1 MTPLPKSSTLK
12 SHKSIIRHK
21 QKKQS
26 FRCDKYQENA
36 LRLRKRDSKTC
47 KKTIFKKKTYK
58 TLIMIVVLRTVNIIL
73 LKCLTNKFAVP
84 LSK

>member
-1 MTPLPKSSTLK
+1 MKSEEGAAEM
-12 SHKSIIRHK
+12 SHSLDIKGKRA
-21 QKKQS
+21 
-26 FRCDKYQENA
+26 A
-36 LRLRKRDSKTC
+36 L
-47 KKTIFKKKTYK
+47 KKTGAKTRKKTYK